1 MITLICHSYCTKLKS
16 GGRWIKIKRLKY
28 LGDGAEVDEE
38 LLRGL
43 HEELLVHQVLQK
55 ILSVRDKQPEEGRI
69 CEAEDHIERA

>member
-28 LGDGAEVDEE
+28 LGDGAEVDDEE

-43 HEELLVHQVLQK
+43 HEGLLHQVLQK
-55 ILSVRDKQPEEGRI
+55 VLSVGDKQPEEGRI